1 MGFFDTIKQLS
12 AALQKEDDEQKRR
25 QLFQDTMDTFK
36 SPAQNSADVT
46 VTPNKNSSDI
56 TVQLPE
62 ITKKQ
67 TLFDKALNLGTTE
80 KTVPKTVDTS
90 AIKSIKELPTFT
102 PKSDKWYAGDQP
114 TTSEAAVQIG
124 KIMQKDAAL
133 GQQMWNSLAALQNDN
148 TSMFYDPYTQATNK
162 AIAELTAL
170 GFDMTG
176 GVTEKWLADNAWLKE
191 YYRIE
196 NGNTPLA
203 PSSKS
208 NKKQDAAYWYY
219 KLLTAED
226 TTKKAETEWA
236 ALQQEI
242 AYWANRTDRNYSDEE
257 ILGMIDWG
265 NYKTLVSMDA
275 AKEKGVP
282 TVLNRAVDYS
292 QDALKGVI
300 WAARNKTTGN
310 RLLDSVQALMG
321 NGNKWKEDKD
331 ISARLDPTNE
341 KYNPYVLGSTLDDAA
356 LYFGVSEFN
365 QDWLKAN
372 AYIMGGTDETAK
384 KYYQKVLDA
393 EDFTQKAEAELKALR
408 EKIAEKEKTHTPAD
422 RIEKDLMADFAKNY
436 PTLAKM
442 DKSLS
447 EMKPLNTTRAIDYKW
462 GDVAEGIEQNWY
474 DYFGD
479 PLAKFGYGAT
489 LKKNLGM
496 TNIMHTENDMAIT
509 QEKDK
514 AINDAASVIAEK
526 GTAEE
531 KTVWATANSSNFEG
545 FVSEYYEAIR
555 KGTFD
560 AERDYKCVMDMTDK
574 YAADNY
580 MAALQTSHQY
590 EAQKAAVDNLTKQM
604 EVLQMTL
611 QDMDDSRYRDELA
624 VQYNKFD
631 LQENIAEL
639 EAKLYQEQQTLAK
652 MQGEYDEAQK
662 VKANITRGYNTA
674 EVLALINGLDPSTVG
689 SLLPILD
696 YADQISQQS
705 TAPQWSTASVY
716 ELALQNT
723 DADYATVA
731 QAALANKQQYEEAIK
746 TIDYVVDRLKA
757 ADVRGVSDTVNILA
771 DRKAALLREIQG
783 ADYFLL
789 RWNGDFDRVAEM
801 EAEGILDSLDSPDV
815 SREDKQAVDPTI
827 GANDFNPED
836 GNYSFAQANSWMGSL
851 TEEERKTFLYLRAKQ
866 GEDAAMAYY
875 TYMTNDETGVVQARN
890 MGKLSEWVSRIAE
903 ENPTASSFVSVLL
916 SPAQLAGTMYTV
928 SEWLK
933 GEDPNPYNPLYQA
946 NVTVNTTRET
956 VKQEI
961 KEDLGEGTFGAW
973 LATLGYD
980 AATSAGDSF
989 MNLGLLGGGVQF
1001 AAKEGAG
1008 ALAKFGVRFA
1018 GEMLS
1023 ATPMGLIAAGNT
1035 ARDVYLRGG
1044 NREQAMILSGVNYLA
1059 ETITEA
1065 ITIGNIREARAL
1077 GAGEAAAGKWKT
1089 IIKQAIKDGIQ
1100 EEAPGEAINE
1110 IVESQF
1116 DTWIMGSMSNWEQKM
1131 AVYEQQGMTR
1141 EEAELQG
1148 WKDQI
1153 YNALYA
1159 AMCGAVSGTG
1169 MTAITGTVSRFTT
1182 DQGLQMLNG
1191 TKQNQTAPQTNE
1203 QLAQFTQTITAL
1215 STAMKADPA
1224 SQTAVI
1230 AAAMMQN
1237 STDAQSQL
1245 LAMTAAQHLV
1255 EKYGGAQTAQMLQNA
1270 LMTAQQNGM
1279 TENVTPTLIVAA
1291 LNDGATSQMLSEAM
1305 ANNGTVD
1312 AGVLQ
1317 AMAQSA
1323 QLEMGDQN
1331 TAAKI
1336 NRANADNMAARNVME
1351 QAANGELN
1359 SLAPYQDAVDKA
1371 SDKANV
1377 AQENLERAM
1386 ADQEAAAQ
1394 NLNALYEQ
1402 LEQNPADDQAAA
1414 DLNRTITSLEG
1425 KAKVVQEYTQSLQN
1439 AQEALN
1445 IAQSNLDKAKAA
1457 QLANVR
1463 TEAQNA
1469 VTEQQQK
1476 IEQQRAEEQA
1486 QAEAAAQEQQP
1497 EQPTANPS
1505 ESVVYTNDQVPVRVH
1520 YDLVNVNDLVTSNM
1534 DNFEQNPAF
1543 PEELQPRDRTRQA
1556 NQDQVNQIAKNLN
1569 PARLGESADVQNG
1582 APIIGADN
1590 VVESGNG
1597 RTMAIR
1603 QAMNNGTEA
1612 AAKYTEWLRQNAEK
1626 FGIDPNS
1633 VTDNSVLVRVRD
1645 TDLDRTAFVRAANES
1660 TTATYSASEQ
1670 AARDAALLTNEMM
1683 ELFSPA
1689 ENGRLDNADNHS
1701 FVLAFMENVI
1711 PDSERGT
1718 YQQEDGTISQQ
1729 GMKRMQDAVFQR
1741 AYGNTMLTQMFSE
1754 ETNPGSKNVLNALL
1768 QAAPRVVQMQEAV
1781 KQGAV
1786 YDVNLPAEIADAA
1799 ARYIQVKNSGQDVS
1813 VYLNQTAMPGFTQ
1826 ESAGTQALMKM
1837 FDEYKRS
1844 SKKIADALRGTM
1856 DAIEDAGDPRMQ
1868 NFLGENAA
1876 PQVDEMVRQGVNRAN
1891 RNQGEGQLSFRRGT
1905 NRGNQNQGQNQN
1917 GPVTVESMQNTIRK
1931 LAEKIG
1937 IIDDTRIKKYLRSKR
1952 KNTLGYTNN
1961 KGVIHTREAQ
1971 DARTAMHEIGH
1982 NLNLRFNM
1990 ESWVQDWTQLEN
2002 NYANQ
2007 INPNFL
2013 LQYQPNKRPGELMS
2027 EFTAIWTEGRQ
2038 KAVDLAGE
2046 DFVTRFEEALRDN
2059 GWLNAMQEAADN
2071 IQRWNDA
2078 SSVVRAESLTELNLA
2093 KQNKRMSIEK
2103 ARTWIADHTLPLQ
2116 QLVDQQEAQ
2125 GNIVKES
2132 ENARALLLEL
2142 PSIVANMTNATLE
2155 DGMVDIYF
2163 NPVLKPDGTQ
2173 YESMSDIL
2181 QNVKKSEEKAFNTY
2195 LLAKLDLERSVQDKS
2210 LFPSDVDANTVIQ
2223 QYEQKYPNFKNTAE
2237 SLYKWYEKFVQTMLI
2252 DTGIQPQS
2260 LFDAFRK
2267 MYPSYVPLKSAETKT
2282 GTNKGQAKTD
2292 GNPANVFKRAYQND
2306 AMKYNPVMAMVEQ
2319 MQQYIMTAKSI
2330 EAWRAFDSQA
2340 KQLLQNQDGNLLPV
2354 EPAQKDMVAEN
2365 YENANKVAQAK
2376 LQKIVDQLNNNGT
2389 LTDADKQT
2397 LLDAMTKL
2405 PTMGWVQKNTASG
2418 NDVINI
2424 PLADGTISSWTVHDP
2439 LMLKALT
2446 LTQPS
2451 GHTYAVAK
2459 AASALTRFLCANAT
2473 SRSLKFSGQNVLSDT
2488 ETGANTG
2495 KTGYESLAKDIIHG
2509 TRPVF
2514 MAKEI
2519 AAGFDLL
2526 RNKIA
2531 ETALGE
2537 KLGVKGTDAYEAFK
2551 QFGLMG
2557 SRYAFRTSK
2566 TQQETRSKLYSGPM
2580 TVKDAASKALHL
2592 LPDAIEAITGFGE
2605 ETTRYNIFAFSGF
2618 DLSTYDGKL
2627 QAARASREGTV
2638 DFSKYGAAVENGAYK
2653 GVTAIVPFLGAQI
2666 EGIDK
2671 TIDTINEIKNDPY
2684 RRKVLLGRMAVN
2696 SLITGA
2702 AVAALRGILWRD
2714 EDKEGYDDLT
2724 DYEKTK
2730 YIHLFR
2736 TSDGSWVKIKRSQDM
2751 LIQAADL
2758 FGEFLGEVTTGYE
2771 GDAVS
2776 DLVNGA
2782 REIINQGFISGD
2794 TVLQPL
2800 IDAAN
2805 GVTWYG
2811 QDIDSYSD
2819 KQKSVTARYGT
2830 DTSMAARMISTLS
2843 LGKVSPKAV
2852 DYAFQQYMGSMGTL
2866 GTAVFDTIA
2875 DSIGDERFN
2884 GSALYDWYKETLVKA
2899 FIVDPVYSN
2908 KIATTFY
2915 TGKDNLDKLVAEGK
2929 ETAPE
2934 FFRLGLTQDEVN
2946 AAYAE
2951 AKKLVSASGA
2961 VGKAYK
2967 EYSNLRKEYNRIT
2980 GPDSTLT
2987 VSQRDEQAKQIKHQ
3001 MNMLLLEANTAM
3013 ADFWNKYGYPNTV
3026 LQAFGNTWN
3035 ILTQSKPTPI
3045 LSGN

>member
-1 MGFFDTIKQLS
+1 MSITSIWGTLKALS
-12 AALQKEDDEQKRR
+12 ESLQKEDDEQKRR

-36 SPAQNSADVT
+36 SPEQNSADVT

-496 TNIMHTENDMAIT
+496 TNIMHTENDMAIA

-624 VQYNKFD
+624 AQYNKFD

-723 DADYATVA
+723 DADYAAVA

-746 TIDYVVDRLKA
+746 TIDYVVDRLKT

-801 EAEGILDSLDSPDV
+801 EAAGILDSLDSPDV

-875 TYMTNDETGVVQARN
+875 NFMIDEAQARY
-890 MGKLSEWVSRIAE
+890 MGKWSEWVENFAE
-903 ENPTASSFVSVLL
+903 DKPITSTLLSVLL

-933 GEDPNPYNPLYQA
+933 GEDPNPYNPTYMA
-946 NVTVNTTRET
+946 NVAVNTTRET

-1131 AVYEQQGMTR
+1131 TVYEQQGMTR

-1182 DQGLQMLNG
+1182 DQGMQMLNG

-1331 TAAKI
+1331 TAAQI

-1359 SLAPYQDAVDKA
+1359 SLAPYQEAVDKA

-1414 DLNRTITSLEG
+1414 ELNRTITSLEG

-1476 IEQQRAEEQA
+1476 IEQQRAEEQV

-1534 DNFEQNPAF
+1534 DNFDQNPAF

-1645 TDLDRTAFVRAANES
+1645 TELDRAAFVRAANES

-1741 AYGNTMLTQMFSE
+1741 AYGNTTLTQMFSE

-1868 NFLGENAA
+1868 NFLGENVA
-1876 PQVDEMVRQGVNRAN
+1876 PQMDEMVRQGVNRAN
-1891 RNQGEGQLSFRRGT
+1891 RGQGEGQLSFRRGT

-1917 GPVTVESMQNTIRK
+1917 ATNTKAKRSPYSIAKK
-1931 LAEKIG
+1931 LANDIHLGHSLGTRKMNVPQDVLGFYEHRAGYLAVRSHQAGNYQVAMHEIFHALSDRLGMTGTDFMVNNLPTVFRNAYTPAELPGEAFAEFGWHWMRDRADAVAFAGDNFVDQFEQTLRRSQEYRAVTEAQQDLRAYLNGTTNEKLGTVIRDKSDISQRDATVRHMIAN
-1937 IIDDTRIKKYLRSKR
+1937 IIDDTAAAEPVNQKIREGNNGQVDFNADLR
-1952 KNTLGYTNN
+1952 KNSLLKNFSN
-1961 KGVIHTREAQ
+1961 RVASNIL
-1971 DARTAMHEIGH
+1971 
-1982 NLNLRFNM
+1982 LN
-1990 ESWVQDWTQLEN
+1990 
-2002 NYANQ
+2002 
-2007 INPNFL
+2007 
-2013 LQYQPNKRPGELMS
+2013 
-2027 EFTAIWTEGRQ
+2027 
-2038 KAVDLAGE
+2038 DLADSHGTIIGE
-2046 DFVTRFEEALRDN
+2046 SLATRFENAGLRGNQFDTLTKYMLAKHSEARHARGLPVFDDETITPAERDTFIN
-2059 GWLNAMQEAADN
+2059 NVEQNQPE
-2071 IQRWNDA
+2071 
-2078 SSVVRAESLTELNLA
+2078 VVRAEQAFQEYRKQMLQAWMVDTGFLTQEAFDRFNAMYPHYVPTYRVMDNANSGRKVGRNGRYQIRRATGGTQDIINPIDSWVDMTHSIVDMVKTNNAALA
-2093 KQNKRMSIEK
+2093 WDTAYHQYEGLGEFGREITQDIE
-2103 ARTWIADHTLPLQ
+2103 RVSVDTRDLQ
-2116 QLVDQQEAQ
+2116 QRISDLLN
-2125 GNIVKES
+2125 GNV
-2132 ENARALLLEL
+2132 
-2142 PSIVANMTNATLE
+2142 T
-2155 DGMVDIYF
+2155 D
-2163 NPVLKPDGTQ
+2163 
-2173 YESMSDIL
+2173 DIL
-2181 QNVKKSEEKAFNTY
+2181 QRA
-2195 LLAKLDLERSVQDKS
+2195 LDLIGEEQIEYRGTGRVNMPNVITVRHADGSNAYYEIYNTDLYKLLSSQRETDIGIALRGLSKLTRGMSMLTTGSNPVFALRNFLRDFQNSVNYGSWASNYVTGAAKWVRAAYDVWTKSGEYRDYAAIGGGGWTRIDTGTRKGSEQYRGELIPGYSTRNAGSTLKWVGERAWATLTAEKLNEVVEQTSRYAEYKYGQQDKS
-2210 LFPSDVDANTVIQ
+2210 TPEGRQ
-2223 QYEQKYPNFKNTAE
+2223 Q
-2237 SLYKWYEKFVQTMLI
+2237 
-2252 DTGIQPQS
+2252 
-2260 LFDAFRK
+2260 AF
-2267 MYPSYVPLKSAETKT
+2267 LNA
-2282 GTNKGQAKTD
+2282 Q
-2292 GNPANVFKRAYQND
+2292 
-2306 AMKYNPVMAMVEQ
+2306 
-2319 MQQYIMTAKSI
+2319 
-2330 EAWRAFDSQA
+2330 EA
-2340 KQLLQNQDGNLLPV
+2340 
-2354 EPAQKDMVAEN
+2354 
-2365 YENANKVAQAK
+2365 
-2376 LQKIVDQLNNNGT
+2376 
-2389 LTDADKQT
+2389 
-2397 LLDAMTKL
+2397 
-2405 PTMGWVQKNTASG
+2405 
-2418 NDVINI
+2418 
-2424 PLADGTISSWTVHDP
+2424 
-2439 LMLKALT
+2439 
-2446 LTQPS
+2446 
-2451 GHTYAVAK
+2451 
-2459 AASALTRFLCANAT
+2459 
-2473 SRSLKFSGQNVLSDT
+2473 
-2488 ETGANTG
+2488 
-2495 KTGYESLAKDIIHG
+2495 
-2509 TRPVF
+2509 
-2514 MAKEI
+2514 
-2519 AAGFDLL
+2519 
-2526 RNKIA
+2526 
-2531 ETALGE
+2531 
-2537 KLGVKGTDAYEAFK
+2537 
-2551 QFGLMG
+2551 
-2557 SRYAFRTSK
+2557 
-2566 TQQETRSKLYSGPM
+2566 
-2580 TVKDAASKALHL
+2580 
-2592 LPDAIEAITGFGE
+2592 
-2605 ETTRYNIFAFSGF
+2605 
-2618 DLSTYDGKL
+2618 
-2627 QAARASREGTV
+2627 TV
-2638 DFSKYGAAVENGAYK
+2638 DFARRGNGNFASTLK
-2653 GVTAIVPFLGAQI
+2653 AIVPFFNASMQGVYRTGRTVTEAERGRAPQRFMKTVLNTAILSALCNALLIRNSDDDEKEAYLNMSDDLKSQHFYLPNFAPDILGNQPLIRIPLAQDPLTYAVHGAVSNAI
-2666 EGIDK
+2666 WSGTSSDPVVELAAIANTILDNLTPVDSTIFDPLIAMGTNINWYGGRIVPTRMLQNRDATTQYTEETPDIFVNIGRAVGMSPLKLQYLAEQYTGYLGQMLVPALSKDKNTGELGGI
-2671 TIDTINEIKNDPY
+2671 N
-2684 RRKVLLGRMAVN
+2684 
-2696 SLITGA
+2696 
-2702 AVAALRGILWRD
+2702 AALNAARKKL
-2714 EDKEGYDDLT
+2714 
-2724 DYEKTK
+2724 
-2730 YIHLFR
+2730 
-2736 TSDGSWVKIKRSQDM
+2736 TSDPLVSNDILNSFYDGANILTQ
-2751 LIQAADL
+2751 
-2758 FGEFLGEVTTGYE
+2758 VTN
-2771 GDAVS
+2771 AVS
-2776 DLVNGA
+2776 DGK
-2782 REIINQGFISGD
+2782 
-2794 TVLQPL
+2794 PL
-2800 IDAAN
+2800 NMLRRGLTEA
-2805 GVTWYG
+2805 
-2811 QDIDSYSD
+2811 
-2819 KQKSVTARYGT
+2819 
-2830 DTSMAARMISTLS
+2830 
-2843 LGKVSPKAV
+2843 
-2852 DYAFQQYMGSMGTL
+2852 
-2866 GTAVFDTIA
+2866 
-2875 DSIGDERFN
+2875 E
-2884 GSALYDWYKETLVKA
+2884 
-2899 FIVDPVYSN
+2899 
-2908 KIATTFY
+2908 ATT
-2915 TGKDNLDKLVAEGK
+2915 
-2929 ETAPE
+2929 
-2934 FFRLGLTQDEVN
+2934 
-2946 AAYAE
+2946 AYDE
-2951 AKKLVSASGA
+2951 AKKLTSSSGII
-2961 VGKAYK
+2961 GKTKKAINSFYNQIDEINANDSLTDQQKYQLTSDIRKQMIEMVLVAQEAIGAYK
-2967 EYSNLRKEYNRIT
+2967 EKYIT
-2980 GPDSTLT
+2980 GRNIITDAL
-2987 VSQRDEQAKQIKHQ
+2987 
-3001 MNMLLLEANTAM
+3001 
-3013 ADFWNKYGYPNTV
+3013 YPGTIV
-3026 LQAFGNTWN
+3026 
-3035 ILTQSKPTPI
+3035 P
-3045 LSGN
+3045 